1 MRYQTTSGGFIT
13 AASATAAAA
22 LAAQYGMGEIV
33 GAVAA
38 APKPA
43 KPMSLAVARR
53 LASAANEW
61 PRCFQGWPTGKREEE
76 ADAILRAAIK
86 AGWRP

>member
-1 MRYQTTSGGFIT
+1 MRYQTTTGGFIT

-22 LAAQYGMGEIV
+22 VAAQYGMGEIV
-33 GAVAA
+33 GTVAA

-53 LASAANEW
+53 LASEANEW
-61 PRCFQGWPTGKREEE
+61 PRCFQGWPTGAREEE

>member
-1 MRYQTTSGGFIT
+1 MRYQTSSGGFIT
-13 AASATAAAA
+13 AATATAAAA

-43 KPMSLAVARR
+43 KPMTLAQARR
-53 LASAANEW
+53 LATAANEW